1 MDIEELRKAMSE
13 VIVGYGSQ
21 PESAHGYLDDL
32 LIEYINDEVVTRMW
46 KQQERW
52 YS

>member
-13 VIVGYGSQ
+13 VIAEHGSR

-32 LIEYINDEVVTRMW
+32 LIEYINDEVVTQLW
-46 KQQERW
+46 EQQNKW
-52 YS
+52 YA